1 MSFKLL
7 RIFVLLNFD
16 KIIELGYYIL
26 KVYIYKNV
34 SKQRGYFFRDM
45 QVYWMVFSFESLNV
59 VFVFYRNFFFFNV
72 KVGNVNVLIDNYIEK

>member
-1 MSFKLL
+1 MRNLIGKFFFRFGYVLMSFKLL

-34 SKQRGYFFRDM
+34 SK
-45 QVYWMVFSFESLNV
+45 
-59 VFVFYRNFFFFNV
+59 
-72 KVGNVNVLIDNYIEK
+72 